1 MERVLSAIEERNL
14 ETLSPHGVFSIHVTS
29 CVLDCLAIL
38 GVVLYTVSSI
48 LLYRAS
54 TSSVGKTTVLTSG
67 YFRFALLL
75 ILPSPLVR
83 SPFRWKRPIFLRVN
97 FGLNGVVGCK
107 KCSCSLWYAEDVSSI
122 CSFMPLAWNVGTNS
136 EA

>member
-1 MERVLSAIEERNL
+1 MQEILEVKFIGGLCNKLFCLFSACEIAINDNIQLL
-14 ETLSPHGVFSIHVTS
+14 EPKFG
-29 CVLDCLAIL
+29 
-38 GVVLYTVSSI
+38 
-48 LLYRAS
+48 
-54 TSSVGKTTVLTSG
+54 
-67 YFRFALLL
+67 
-75 ILPSPLVR
+75 
-83 SPFRWKRPIFLRVN
+83 WKRPIFLRVN